1 MKKTISLILV
11 LLLIACCSA
20 CRKTDNDNSSQIDF
34 VFQESESKN
43 SDTDSE
49 NSKIVES
56 EESKNVSSKDTSSAY
71 TQKVDKDNKN
81 KNNNN
86 SDKKEAVTSS
96 KKAHS
101 DNKESITES
110 KITLSKNVLPK
121 VKFSAKNSD
130 VRFADIINLSNGGY
144 AVVGIRTSENFAHS
158 IIQTY
163 DKNLNLVKEYSY
175 EYGYGFLKIA
185 ACSDGGFI
193 VSAENFDSIIKLNKN
208 FETQWTAAFRDDREL
223 AKVESFAQI
232 SKNCFAI
239 VYSAYD
245 DDYTNGRLY
254 ISLINEKGDF
264 IKKVELFDINNDVLF
279 SQDIIPDN
287 KGGFYLFASCNET
300 LTYNFPLVAKNYDS
314 NKKQEVAVMHFSS
327 DLKLNWVK
335 IIGGKGEDW
344 VEESAIDSKGNFYI
358 AVGTNSPNKDSFWDM
373 DFKSNYPFRRMLI
386 KLNKKGDLIYKV
398 PLSSGGMAVN
408 HTFGIHIID
417 DKAYVTGM
425 ANYFDGYQNKYSCQ
439 QIPFTQS
446 EVEGR
451 LFCVFNACIDSK
463 GKEIHRNIFRCDI
476 NDEPCDSAI
485 SPNGSI
491 IVAGSVSTNDNAFNV
506 AFKSGS
512 ERMAA
517 LFTFKG

>member
-1 MKKTISLILV
+1 MKKTVSLILV

-71 TQKVDKDNKN
+71 TQKVDKDDKN

-86 SDKKEAVTSS
+86 NDKKEAVTSS

-110 KITLSKNVLPK
+110 QTTLAKNVLPK

-144 AVVGIRTSENFAHS
+144 AVVGIRINENFAHS

-163 DKNLNLVKEYSY
+163 DKNLNLIKEYSY

-193 VSAENFDSIIKLNKN
+193 LSAENFDNIIKLNKN
-208 FETQWTAAFRDDREL
+208 FETQWTAPFRDEREL
-223 AKVESFAQI
+223 GYVQGFAEI
-232 SKNCFAI
+232 SPNRFSV
-239 VYSAYD
+239 VYDSYD
-245 DDYTNGRLY
+245 DEHNNGRY
-254 ISLINEKGDF
+254 YVSCIDNKGNF
-264 IKKVELFDINNDVLF
+264 IKKVELMNKTDDLF
-279 SQDIIPDN
+279 YSQNIIADGD
-287 KGGFYLFASCNET
+287 GGFYLFASCNESMAK
-300 LTYNFPLVAKNYDS
+300 NFPLIAKNYDS
-314 NKKQEVAVMHFSS
+314 KKEKEVAVMHFSS
-327 DLKLNWVK
+327 DLKLTWVK
-335 IIGGKGEDW
+335 TLGGKGEDW
-344 VEESAIDSKGNFYI
+344 IEDSAIDSKGNLYI
-358 AVGTNSPNKDSFWDM
+358 AVGTNSPLKDSLWDM
-373 DFKSNYPFRRMLI
+373 EFKSNYPFRRMLV

-398 PLSSGGMAVN
+398 PLSAGGMASKQ
-408 HTFGIHIID
+408 TFGIHIKD
-417 DKAYVTGM
+417 EKAYVTGM
-425 ANYFDGYQNKYSCQ
+425 ANYFDGYQDKYKCQ
-439 QIPFTQS
+439 QIAFSES

-451 LFCVFNACIDSK
+451 LFCVFIACIDSK
-463 GKEIHRNIFRCDI
+463 GNELSRNIFRCDI
-476 NDEPCDSAI
+476 NDTPYDSTTSA
-485 SPNGSI
+485 NGTLI
-491 IVAGSVSTNDNAFNV
+491 IVGSVSTNDNPFNV
-506 AFKSGS
+506 DFKLGI

-517 LFTFKG
+517 FFVYK